1 MNAHRILV
9 WLARCAAVFA
19 LLTLATC
26 AVRVP
31 PNAQESEQMRQA
43 AVLAYESGEAS
54 RAETLYQGLAR
65 AYPADPENWFRLGN
79 LYARANRNEDAATA
93 YQKALQ
99 LNPNDARA
107 WYNLGVVRQHQAYT
121 LFLQADALA
130 DKADPLA
137 PMIAARLQKLEPPSA
152 AGAVGAVGEGAPA
165 SPAKA
170 PAPAPA
176 AQDAPAQVN
185 TAPGAVR
192 QDPGGK
198 GAQ

>member
-1 MNAHRILV
+1 MNAHRTTAGTARRV
-9 WLARCAAVFA
+9 SVLAI
-19 LLTLATC
+19 LATLVMGGC

-31 PNAQESEQMRQA
+31 PTAQESEQMRQA

-79 LYARANRNEDAATA
+79 LYARANRNEDAAAA

-130 DKADPLA
+130 DKTDPLA
-137 PMIAARLQKLEPPSA
+137 PLIAARLQKLEPPTA
-152 AGAVGAVGEGAPA
+152 AGAVGDAAT
-165 SPAKA
+165 SPVKT
-170 PAPAPA
+170 PAPAGS
-176 AQDAPAQVN
+176 
-185 TAPGAVR
+185 APGAKSG
-192 QDPGGK
+192 Q
-198 GAQ
+198 